1 MELLFDNILLIKAVP
16 MDNEIGTM
24 CFFFFF
30 LFPFEAAITN
40 TARSIP
46 TLNHSLIELS
56 QNRRRYFTCACDSD
70 K

>member
-30 LFPFEAAITN
+30 FSFFHLRRQSQTLLVVFRRLITV
-40 TARSIP
+40 S
-46 TLNHSLIELS
+46 
-56 QNRRRYFTCACDSD
+56 
-70 K
+70 